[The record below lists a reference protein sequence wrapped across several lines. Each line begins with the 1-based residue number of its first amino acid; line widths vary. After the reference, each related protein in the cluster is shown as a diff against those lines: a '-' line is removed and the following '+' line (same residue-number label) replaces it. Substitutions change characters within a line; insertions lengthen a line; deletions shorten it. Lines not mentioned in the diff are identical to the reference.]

1 MQDAEIFDAYER
13 HISPSYPAFLSKL
26 GIEHTA
32 VKAQG
37 AVITASDGKEY
48 LDCVSGYGLHNLGH
62 NHPEIVQELIN
73 QLQASQQLARPFI
86 IDKQVELA
94 EKLAEISPGDLSCTL
109 FCNSGSEAVDS
120 AIKLAR
126 LIKKKSVIISAQGAF
141 HGYTYGALSAS
152 GIPSVKRSF
161 APLIPAVEQVPFGD
175 IEALQKKISPET
187 GAVLLEPIQHEAG
200 VNTAST
206 GYFKE
211 VRRLCD
217 EYNALLVLDEIK
229 TGFGKTG
236 RMFACEIYGVVPDL
250 LVLGKSMGGG
260 IMPIGAL
267 VGKKQFWTKLG
278 LSFPMTASSYAGN
291 VLACVAA
298 LKTID
303 ILENQNLL
311 THCRNMGNMLF
322 SSLEKAAQ
330 KYPGILKH
338 VSGLGLLNGIQAASP
353 MTAVQLVRAMI
364 AQNILVFQSFGSPSW
379 VTIEPP
385 LVISSK
391 QISSIVRAL
400 EKACSSV
407 QTKIQ
412 GM

>member
-1 MQDAEIFDAYER
+1 MQDAEIFDSYER

-37 AVITASDGKEY
+37 AVIFTSDGKEY

-73 QLQASQQLARPFI
+73 QLQANQQLSRPFI
-86 IDKQVELA
+86 IEKQVELA
-94 EKLAEISPGDLSCTL
+94 EKLAEITPGDLSCTL

-120 AIKLAR
+120 AMKLAR
-126 LIKKKSVIISAQGAF
+126 LTKKNSVIISAQGAF
-141 HGYTYGALSAS
+141 HGYTYGAISAS

-161 APLIPAVEQVPFGD
+161 APLVPAVEQVPFGD
-175 IEALQKKISPET
+175 VEALQEKISLET

-200 VNTAST
+200 VNTTSS
-206 GYFKE
+206 GYFRE

-217 EYNALLVLDEIK
+217 QNNALLILDEIK

-236 RMFACEIYGVVPDL
+236 RMFACDIYGVVPDL

-260 IMPIGAL
+260 IIPMGAL
-267 VGKKQFWTKLG
+267 VGKKRLWTKLG

-291 VLACVAA
+291 VLACAAA
-298 LKTID
+298 LKTIE
-303 ILENQNLL
+303 ILESRDLL
-311 THCRNMGNMLF
+311 AHCRNMGEILF
-322 SSLEKAAQ
+322 LALERAVQ
-330 KYPGILKH
+330 KYPGILKR
-338 VSGLGLLNGIQAASP
+338 VSGLGLLNGIQTASP
-353 MTAVQLVRAMI
+353 RTAAQLVREMI
-364 AQNILVFQSFGSPSW
+364 AQGILVFHSFGSPSW

-385 LVISSK
+385 LVISPE
-391 QISSIVRAL
+391 QISSIVRAFDN
-400 EKACSSV
+400 ACSSIR
-407 QTKIQ
+407 TGHQ